1 MKTAKYNIFHWGI
14 IVFLLLLI
22 FIRLFLPD
30 GAYSW
35 INLINYL
42 GLLIA
47 FVSLIFDICNSCNHS
62 NKFFS
67 LVTISII
74 LFTILVIIG
83 ALIFTNILTPSSKTN
98 DFIMLLTLLIS
109 LPSQFY
115 IQLINFY
122 LKK

>member
-35 INLINYL
+35 INLINYS

-47 FVSLIFDICNSCNHS
+47 FVSLIFDICNLCSHS

-67 LVTISII
+67 LVTISTI

>member
-1 MKTAKYNIFHWGI
+1 MKTVKYNIFHWGI

-35 INLINYL
+35 INLINYS

-47 FVSLIFDICNSCNHS
+47 FVSLSFDICNSCNHS
-62 NKFFS
+62 NNFFS
-67 LVTISII
+67 LVTISTI